1 MTSPTA
7 MDSSFYTDETVDTFP
22 GAAPSNFAAHLPGL
36 FPSGMQTSSPAA
48 MPAFVPAF
56 VPPRKSSYGAVSAI
70 NGFKSTPQPAP
81 SEVEWISHTKKPRRS
96 SLIPTS
102 PRLAETDGDEE
113 FVLTSGT
120 TWSTDKETILM
131 GPYEYMHGL
140 PGKDFRAQLV
150 AAFNVWL
157 NVPEESLRIITEV
170 VGMLHTSSLLVDDVE
185 DNSVLRRGVPVA
197 HSIFGTA
204 QTINSANYVYF
215 LALQE
220 VFKLNNPKAIAI
232 YTDELLNLH
241 RGQGMDLF
249 WRDTLTCPSEDDY
262 LEMVGNKT
270 GGLFRLAIKLMQAE
284 STTNVDC
291 TPLVNTVGMLY
302 QILDDYR
309 NLSDDTYTANKG
321 MCEDLTEGKFSFPV
335 IHSIHTAPENR
346 ILINILKQKTRDE
359 DVKRYAVAYMEKTGS
374 FSYTRKVLRGLTK
387 RALTQIDEL
396 ERDGASGNLIRAIL
410 AKLQV
415 KDTRD
420 RAQSTS

>member
-1 MTSPTA
+1 MTTPIDRS
-7 MDSSFYTDETVDTFP
+7 SSFYTDETQDVFP
-22 GAAPSNFAAHLPGL
+22 GAPSNNFAAQLPGL
-36 FPSGMQTSSPAA
+36 FPSGMQTGSPIA
-48 MPAFVPAF
+48 MPAN

-70 NGFKSTPQPAP
+70 NGFKSTPQSAP
-81 SEVEWISHTKKPRRS
+81 PEVEWMSHTKKPRRS

-102 PRLAETDGDEE
+102 PRLAETDGDDE
-113 FVLTSGT
+113 FVLTSGA
-120 TWSTDKETILM
+120 TWSRDKETILM

-359 DVKRYAVAYMEKTGS
+359 DVKRYAVAHMEKTGS

-396 ERDGASGNLIRAIL
+396 EKDGASGNLIRAIL

>member
-1 MTSPTA
+1 